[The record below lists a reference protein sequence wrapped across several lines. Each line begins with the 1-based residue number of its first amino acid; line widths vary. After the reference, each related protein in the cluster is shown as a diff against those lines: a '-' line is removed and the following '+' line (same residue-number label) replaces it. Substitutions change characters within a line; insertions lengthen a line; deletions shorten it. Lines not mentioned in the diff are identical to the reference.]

1 MSEKIFVTVGSQKF
15 QFNRLLKAVDDLCE
29 KNVIDKDNVF
39 AQIGYSDYCPK
50 YYKFKEFLNA
60 DEFDNNMDKCEIVI
74 SHGGTGSIIEAIKK
88 GKKIIAVPRLA
99 RYKEHVDNHQIQL
112 LKKFEDSNYICV
124 CSDTDNLK
132 QALDTVKKA
141 EYKQYKS
148 NTSVII
154 EDIRNYI
161 EGPFKHEQR

>member
-1 MSEKIFVTVGSQKF
+1 MSERIFVTVGSQKF
-15 QFNRLLKAVDDLCE
+15 QFNRLLKAVDDLCK

-39 AQIGYSDYCPK
+39 AQIGYSDYRPK

-60 DEFDNNMDKCEIVI
+60 DEFDNNMDKCDIVI

-112 LKKFEDSNYICV
+112 LKKFEDANYICV
-124 CSDTDNLK
+124 CSDTGNLK
-132 QALDTVKKA
+132 QALDTVKKT

-148 NTSVII
+148 NASVII

-161 EGPFKHEQR
+161 EESFKHE